1 MKYKV
6 GDKVKVINKESGAYD
21 AVIGDVGKII
31 TIDEVSLPYLVEFDN
46 ERSCYHNGNNVR
58 GHRHKDGHCYWC
70 SEKMLELVSVDQK
83 IVITVD
89 GSTTLARLYEGKK
102 VVKIAEAK
110 CAPDD
115 KFDFNIGAKLAFER
129 LISIV
134 KEVDRPAKVGE
145 YVKVL
150 SEDGHVA
157 KKGEILKVIKV
168 CMSNWVEVEYEHCYG
183 SYTTLRREQYVVV
196 ENYKPSEEP
205 AYYNGKIVCTKCKKM
220 FAYTVG
226 KIYEVKD
233 GQIVIDNGET
243 VPTVPAKSIEEL
255 KNKLLCEFIEVVE

>member
-6 GDKVKVINKESGAYD
+6 GDKVKAINTDCGGRD
-21 AVIGDVGKII
+21 VVIGDVGKII
-31 TIDEVSLPYLVEFDN
+31 AIDDVLLPYLVEFDN
-46 ERSCYHNGNNVR
+46 ERSCYHNGNGICGYKGKTN
-58 GHRHKDGHCYWC
+58 HCYWC

-83 IVITVD
+83 IVITVE

-102 VVKIAEAK
+102 VVKTAEAK
-110 CAPDD
+110 RAPDD
-115 KFDFNIGAKLAFER
+115 EFDFNIGAKLAFER
-129 LISIV
+129 LTTN
-134 KEVDRPAKVGE
+134 EVDRPAKVGE

-150 SEDGHVA
+150 SEDGHNA
-157 KKGEILKVIKV
+157 KKGEILKVIEV
-168 CMSNWVEVEYEHCYG
+168 YTHDWVSVNLNDG
-183 SYTTLRREQYVVV
+183 DTDTLRREQYVVV

-205 AYYNGKIVCTKCKKM
+205 TYYNGKIVCTKCKED

-233 GQIVIDNGET
+233 GQIVIDNGNT
-243 VPTVPAKSIEEL
+243 IPTKPVKSIEEL